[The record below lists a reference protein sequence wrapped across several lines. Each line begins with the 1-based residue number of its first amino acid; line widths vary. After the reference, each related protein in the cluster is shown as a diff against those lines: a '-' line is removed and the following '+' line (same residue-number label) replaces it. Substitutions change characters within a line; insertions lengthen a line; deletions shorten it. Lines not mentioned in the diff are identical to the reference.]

1 MLRFVALLLAAITAA
16 TPATA
21 QLNRSDGETFI
32 AAVREGDSAK
42 AMGYLEQPGSRI
54 ANFKGFEGETALHIV
69 TRKRSMPWLVT
80 LVRNDADPNV
90 VDKDGET
97 PLLIATQQR
106 WVEGSERLLRAGAK
120 VDTPNSSGET
130 PLMRAVLLRDER
142 LIKLFL
148 EKGADPDRADYS
160 AGLSARDYARRDS
173 RNPKILEMIETI
185 DASPQAAQGTLEF
198 GPTIEFPAG
207 SGAATTRDSED

>member
-1 MLRFVALLLAAITAA
+1 MLRFLVLLFATISAA

-32 AAVREGDSAK
+32 AAVREGDGTTAVG
-42 AMGYLEQPGSRI
+42 MLEQPGTRI

-69 TRKRSMPWLVT
+69 TRKKSMPWLLT
-80 LVRNDADPNV
+80 LIKHDADPNV
-90 VDKDGET
+90 TDRDGET

-106 WVEGSERLLRAGAK
+106 WFEGAERLIRAGAN
-120 VDTPNSSGET
+120 VDAPSASGET
-130 PLMRAVLLRDER
+130 PLIRAVLLRQPR

-148 EKGADPDRADYS
+148 EKGANPDRTDYS

-173 RNPKILEMIETI
+173 RNPQLLEMIESTT
-185 DASPQAAQGTLEF
+185 AQESNQGQLNF
-198 GPTIEFPAG
+198 GPTIEFPVGPG
-207 SGAATTRDSED
+207 SDD